1 MHINMKYYVVSIGAI
16 FIALG
21 IGMLVGFNL
30 NYDQELSKQQATII
44 EDLDKKFENLKT
56 KNDELE
62 TALDSSEK
70 NNTQLVEYINSN
82 YEKIIKDELQD
93 KNIGVITT
101 SNDYDYSEQVQK
113 TIKDATGNI
122 LFDIVLNDDITNQ
135 TKLKEASD
143 ALNINFKNSEDVS
156 NYIVDCLKD
165 LNSKTNLEELEK
177 LGIIKINSISD
188 NYSNYDEVVIATG
201 SSKEN
206 KEKVNVLD
214 SLLKTKEKI
223 NEEAIEQDNET
234 VVTSSKNL
242 SSVIVCAWTALA
254 FSMIF
259 APVGLGIGIYAFLG
273 AEENKEIKVVSLT
286 AIGISAFICAT
297 TIIQWIMYM

>member
-206 KEKVNVLD
+206 KEKVKLVDKTIIEKFKQENKYMVAVQKSDVKTSYIEDYEESKIVTIDNV
-214 SLLKTKEKI
+214 
-223 NEEAIEQDNET
+223 EE
-234 VVTSSKNL
+234 
-242 SSVIVCAWTALA
+242 
-254 FSMIF
+254 
-259 APVGLGIGIYAFLG
+259 GLGKLSLVTVLKDKTPKGNFGRLEGVDGIIPF
-273 AEENKEIKVVSLT
+273 K
-286 AIGISAFICAT
+286 
-297 TIIQWIMYM
+297 

>member
-206 KEKVNVLD
+206 KEKVKLVDKTIIEKFKQENKYMVAVQKSDVKTSYMEDYKESKIVTIDNV
-214 SLLKTKEKI
+214 
-223 NEEAIEQDNET
+223 EE
-234 VVTSSKNL
+234 
-242 SSVIVCAWTALA
+242 
-254 FSMIF
+254 
-259 APVGLGIGIYAFLG
+259 GLGKLSLVTVLKDKTPKGNFGRLEGVGGIIPF
-273 AEENKEIKVVSLT
+273 K
-286 AIGISAFICAT
+286 
-297 TIIQWIMYM
+297 

>member
-206 KEKVNVLD
+206 KEKVKLVDKTIIEKLKQENKYIVAVQKSDVKTSYMEDYKESKIVTIDNV
-214 SLLKTKEKI
+214 
-223 NEEAIEQDNET
+223 EE
-234 VVTSSKNL
+234 
-242 SSVIVCAWTALA
+242 
-254 FSMIF
+254 
-259 APVGLGIGIYAFLG
+259 GLGKLSLVTVLKDKAPKGNFGRLEGVDGIIPF
-273 AEENKEIKVVSLT
+273 K
-286 AIGISAFICAT
+286 
-297 TIIQWIMYM
+297 

>member
-93 KNIGVITT
+93 KNVGVITT

-122 LFDIVLNDDITNQ
+122 LFDIVLNDAITNQ

-177 LGIIKINSISD
+177 LGIIKINSIYD

-206 KEKVNVLD
+206 KEKVKLVDKTIIEKLKQENKYIVAVQKSDVKTSYMEDYKESKIVTIDNV
-214 SLLKTKEKI
+214 
-223 NEEAIEQDNET
+223 EE
-234 VVTSSKNL
+234 
-242 SSVIVCAWTALA
+242 
-254 FSMIF
+254 
-259 APVGLGIGIYAFLG
+259 GLGKLSLVTVLKDKTPKGNFGRLEGVDGILPF
-273 AEENKEIKVVSLT
+273 K
-286 AIGISAFICAT
+286 
-297 TIIQWIMYM
+297 

>member
-82 YEKIIKDELQD
+82 YEKIIKGELQD

-156 NYIVDCLKD
+156 NYVVDCLKD

-206 KEKVNVLD
+206 KEKVKLVDKTIIEKFKQENKYIVAVQKSDVKTSYMEDYKESKIVTIDNV
-214 SLLKTKEKI
+214 
-223 NEEAIEQDNET
+223 EE
-234 VVTSSKNL
+234 
-242 SSVIVCAWTALA
+242 
-254 FSMIF
+254 
-259 APVGLGIGIYAFLG
+259 GLGKLSLVTVLKDKAPKGNFGRLEGVDGIIPF
-273 AEENKEIKVVSLT
+273 K
-286 AIGISAFICAT
+286 
-297 TIIQWIMYM
+297 

>member
-206 KEKVNVLD
+206 KEKVKLVDKTIIEKFKQENKYMVAVQKSDVKTSYMEDYKESKIVTIDNV
-214 SLLKTKEKI
+214 
-223 NEEAIEQDNET
+223 EE
-234 VVTSSKNL
+234 
-242 SSVIVCAWTALA
+242 
-254 FSMIF
+254 
-259 APVGLGIGIYAFLG
+259 GLGKLSLVTVL
-273 AEENKEIKVVSLT
+273 KDKTDRKSVV
-286 AIGISAFICAT
+286 
-297 TIIQWIMYM
+297 

>member
-122 LFDIVLNDDITNQ
+122 LFDIVLNDAITNQ

-206 KEKVNVLD
+206 KEKVKLVDKTIIEKFKQENKYMVAVQKSDVKTSYMEDYKESKIVTIDNV
-214 SLLKTKEKI
+214 
-223 NEEAIEQDNET
+223 EE
-234 VVTSSKNL
+234 
-242 SSVIVCAWTALA
+242 
-254 FSMIF
+254 
-259 APVGLGIGIYAFLG
+259 GLGKLSLVTVLKDKTTKGNFGRLEGVDGIIPF
-273 AEENKEIKVVSLT
+273 K
-286 AIGISAFICAT
+286 
-297 TIIQWIMYM
+297 

>member
-206 KEKVNVLD
+206 KEKVKLVDKTIIEKLKQENKYMVAVQKSDVKTSYMEDYKESKIVTIDNV
-214 SLLKTKEKI
+214 
-223 NEEAIEQDNET
+223 EE
-234 VVTSSKNL
+234 
-242 SSVIVCAWTALA
+242 
-254 FSMIF
+254 
-259 APVGLGIGIYAFLG
+259 GLG
-273 AEENKEIKVVSLT
+273 
-286 AIGISAFICAT
+286 
-297 TIIQWIMYM
+297 

>member
-113 TIKDATGNI
+113 PIKAATGNI

-165 LNSKTNLEELEK
+165 LNSITNLEELEK

-201 SSKEN
+201 SSK
-206 KEKVNVLD
+206 
-214 SLLKTKEKI
+214 
-223 NEEAIEQDNET
+223 
-234 VVTSSKNL
+234 
-242 SSVIVCAWTALA
+242 
-254 FSMIF
+254 
-259 APVGLGIGIYAFLG
+259 
-273 AEENKEIKVVSLT
+273 
-286 AIGISAFICAT
+286 
-297 TIIQWIMYM
+297 

>member
-93 KNIGVITT
+93 KNVGVITT

-122 LFDIVLNDDITNQ
+122 LFDIVLNDAITNQ

-206 KEKVNVLD
+206 KEKVKLVDKTIIEKFKQENKYIVAVQKSDVKTSYMEDYKESKIVTIDNVD
-214 SLLKTKEKI
+214 E
-223 NEEAIEQDNET
+223 
-234 VVTSSKNL
+234 
-242 SSVIVCAWTALA
+242 
-254 FSMIF
+254 
-259 APVGLGIGIYAFLG
+259 GLGKLSLVTVLKDKTPKGNFGRLECVEGIIPF
-273 AEENKEIKVVSLT
+273 K
-286 AIGISAFICAT
+286 
-297 TIIQWIMYM
+297 